1 MEGLCTGSVSPSGG
15 FYLLGTGTYPHVCL
29 LGTHQETQDGKSLFT
44 IHLQCHGS
52 WALGWAEF
60 HSRTGLIG
68 QEFYGCL
75 EEPADEHWWS
85 PHGFLQDGDQ
95 LGSRARSHWSLTP
108 TRAQVE
114 LRLQAWPSQESSW
127 QTLISCRHQHRGLP
141 GKTRRICMW
150 HKDLHVGITGT

>member
-29 LGTHQETQDGKSLFT
+29 MGTHQETQDGKSLFT

-75 EEPADEHWWS
+75 EEPLLMNIGGR
-85 PHGFLQDGDQ
+85 PM
-95 LGSRARSHWSLTP
+95 GSCRM
-108 TRAQVE
+108 E
-114 LRLQAWPSQESSW
+114 ISQEAEPDP
-127 QTLISCRHQHRGLP
+127 IGL
-141 GKTRRICMW
+141 
-150 HKDLHVGITGT
+150 